1 VECASPKGKRLS
13 VNAPRPL
20 RSARLSR
27 ETAAYEPRQA
37 SMGKVGPAGPEPRR
51 GFKGELNFKFEM
63 NLEFGKIRGIL
74 QGDLERIWT

>member
-1 VECASPKGKRLS
+1 
-13 VNAPRPL
+13 
-20 RSARLSR
+20 
-27 ETAAYEPRQA
+27 
-37 SMGKVGPAGPEPRR
+37 MGKVGPAGPEPRR